1 VDEMAPEA
9 LGETAT
15 LHIVG
20 RTPVVVAAMT
30 GEIDLANADTGEERL
45 VAGVPSEADSLVLDL
60 SAVTYLDSAGI
71 RLILGVNERLHL
83 RRQELRLVVPA
94 TAPIQRLIEITRL
107 GLQVPIFATVSEAES
122 ASSR

>member
-1 VDEMAPEA
+1 MDDTATEP

-15 LHIVG
+15 LRIRG
-20 RTPVVVAAMT
+20 GAPVVVVTMS
-30 GEIDLANADTGEERL
+30 GEIDLANADTGEERI
-45 VAGVPSEADSLVLDL
+45 VAGVPNEADRLILDL
-60 SAVTYLDSAGI
+60 SEVTYLDSAGV

-107 GLQVPIFATVSEAES
+107 GVQVPIFATVGEAEQT
-122 ASSR
+122 

>member
-1 VDEMAPEA
+1 VDDTATEP

-15 LHIVG
+15 LRIRG
-20 RTPVVVAAMT
+20 GAPVVVVTMS
-30 GEIDLANADTGEERL
+30 GEIDLANADTGEERI
-45 VAGVPSEADSLVLDL
+45 VAGVPNEADRLILDL
-60 SAVTYLDSAGI
+60 SEVTYLDSAGV

-107 GLQVPIFATVSEAES
+107 GVQVPIFATVGEAEQ
-122 ASSR
+122 A